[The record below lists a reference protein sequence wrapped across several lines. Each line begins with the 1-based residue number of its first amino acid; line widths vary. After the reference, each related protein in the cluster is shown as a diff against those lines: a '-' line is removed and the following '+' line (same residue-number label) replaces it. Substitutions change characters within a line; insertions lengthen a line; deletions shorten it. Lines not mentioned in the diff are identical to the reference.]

1 MRWSDLEDAHPRL
14 ANIGHER
21 LIGPG
26 VVLVATIRKDGAPR
40 LSPVEPLLMEGSL
53 WLSMLW
59 RSRKATDL
67 VRDPRI
73 LVHSI
78 ITDRNGTAGEVKI
91 RGLARA
97 ENDAEVQLRYA
108 ETAARMLGWNPQV
121 GRFHLFE
128 VDIDDVTYIRYDD
141 STGDQFVAMWPPGRE
156 FVRRGTSATSLSKPE
171 PIGDVLGLE

>member
-14 ANIGHER
+14 ANVARER

-59 RSRKATDL
+59 RSRKVTDL
-67 VRDPRI
+67 LRDPRI

-78 ITDRNGTAGEVKI
+78 ITDRNGAAGEVKI
-91 RGLARA
+91 RGIARA
-97 ENDAEVQLRYA
+97 ENDVDVQLRYA
-108 ETAARMLGWNPQV
+108 DTAARMLGWNPEV

-128 VDIDDVTYIRYDD
+128 IDIDDVAYIRYDEP
-141 STGDQFVAMWPPGRE
+141 TGDQFVAMWPAGKE
-156 FVRRGTSATSLSKPE
+156 FVRRGTSATSVGAPE
-171 PIGDVLGLE
+171 PIGDVLGLG